1 MTDERGVLRRIAW
14 RELFPWLIIFRTF
27 RLAISPTLLL
37 VATLAVFLSAA
48 GWRAGELVF
57 LTPDQRSAADP
68 GSLLYAKTPRAVAK
82 YLPAEE
88 SALIDGYFRLSE
100 PFYRVFRR
108 DLTIRHVAYYTFAS
122 LWSLAIWALA
132 GGIITR
138 RAVVEFGS
146 EETPGFMET
155 VQFAA
160 RRYLWYLLAPL
171 YPLSGVLLLSL
182 PIAALGFIAWLHDF
196 GFVLAGVLWI
206 FVILAGV
213 VAAWLLAG
221 LLFGWPLM
229 WGTISAERE
238 GDAFEAFSRSFSYV
252 FGKPLHYLFY
262 AVVAALF
269 GALCWAVAH
278 YAAEIIIEFGWWAF
292 SWGAGAEQAA
302 RIEGF
307 ASLSQIQFLR
317 ENDGNQLARFGGIL
331 MALSIGLVELFRTGF
346 MFSFFWCV
354 AAAIYLLM
362 RQDVDDK
369 ELDDVYVPAEMP
381 APRGPV
387 RAAATPTPERAPA
400 PIPAT
405 DAPPP
410 PDQRMVETVQV
421 PPP

>member
-14 RELFPWLIIFRTF
+14 CELFPWLIIFRTF
-27 RLAISPTLLL
+27 RLAISPTLLF
-37 VATLAVFLSAA
+37 VATLAVGLTYFGSWAGGIFLLDDNWKVVPPPAPQLAA
-48 GWRAGELVF
+48 Q
-57 LTPDQRSAADP
+57 TPV
-68 GSLLYAKTPRAVAK
+68 AVSK
-82 YLPAEE
+82 YLPQEGS
-88 SALIDGYFRLSE
+88 SATEGYFRLAN

-108 DLTIRHVAYYTFAS
+108 ELNVSQAAYYVFVS
-122 LWSLAIWALA
+122 LWSLAVWGFA

-138 RAVVEFGS
+138 RAVVEFGT
-146 EETPGFMET
+146 EETPDFVET
-155 VQFAA
+155 VTFVA

-182 PIAALGFIAWLHDF
+182 PIAALGFIAWLHGF
-196 GFVLAGVLWI
+196 GFVLAGLLWI

-252 FGKPLHYLFY
+252 YGKPLHYLFY

-269 GALCWAVAH
+269 GALAWAVAH
-278 YAAEIIIEFGWWAF
+278 YTADIIIEFGFWAF
-292 SWGAGAEQAA
+292 SWGAGDVQTP
-302 RIEGF
+302 RIEKL
-307 ASLSQIQFLR
+307 ANLSEIQHLW
-317 ENDGNQLARFGGIL
+317 EDDGNQLARCGGIL
-331 MALSIGLVELFRTGF
+331 MALSIGLVKLIETGF
-346 MFSFFWCV
+346 MFSFFWC
-354 AAAIYLLM
+354 AAGAIYLLM

-369 ELDDVYVPAEMP
+369 EMDDVYVPAETP
-381 APRGPV
+381 APHTPLTT
-387 RAAATPTPERAPA
+387 AATPTPVPSPA
-400 PIPAT
+400 PVPAT

-410 PDQRMVETVQV
+410 PNERPVETVQV